1 MDVGLRLRQIISTI
15 TKISPERI
23 ETSDDLI
30 EKHGVDSMQR
40 IEIVIAL
47 EKEFGVQI
55 NDDEV
60 PSLRTLLDFVNLVES
75 KRKGIQS

>member
-47 EKEFGVQI
+47 EKEF
-55 NDDEV
+55 EKEL
-60 PSLRTLLDFVNLVES
+60 SS
-75 KRKGIQS
+75 